1 MRRIAFVPACCL
13 TFFAVSAC
21 TETLQE
27 TGAGVQG
34 EVLLDLTAEQRIRPV
49 SKSQTDGSV
58 IDNSVS
64 PDDFTVEIFRT
75 DGPDRDVRIFRESYA
90 DVKGQPIGLNGGRFR
105 LYAYY
110 GDPDAAGFDAWY
122 YAAEQDFSMVLC
134 CGAGFFHYG
143 RATACEPVRCGK
155 AIQCRSCG
163 GVR

>member
-27 TGAGVQG
+27 TGSAVQG
-34 EVLLDLTAEQRIRPV
+34 EVVLDLSAQKWTRPAV
-49 SKSQTDGSV
+49 KSQQARTEF
-58 IDNSVS
+58 DNSVS

-75 DGPDRDVRIFRESYA
+75 DGADGDVRIFRESYA
-90 DVKGQPIGLNGGRFR
+90 DVKGQSIGLNGGRFR

-122 YAAEQDFSMVLC
+122 YAAEQDFS
-134 CGAGFFHYG
+134 
-143 RATACEPVRCGK
+143 
-155 AIQCRSCG
+155 ISCG